1 MVRSGQQILLA
12 DAAKQFFKKVEFDP
26 SSPGAIQRIR
36 PAGPASPVVI
46 DPLVRFGRPVVSACR
61 PNACGS
67 WPTPGSRQLA
77 AVGPGGALAAL
88 LERRPELVVTLDA
101 NVRQHDPAER
111 KALAELRDWSVPRA
125 VAWYARHDRIHVT
138 PNRVDTLVAMSDAW
152 AADVAAGDDTA
163 LLAWRR
169 QDVADLNRLAR
180 QRWDELGQLTG
191 DDVKVVGGHHYAAG
205 DRVVALAP
213 NPDAGIVTSEPLTVL
228 AAEEKGLTLRT
239 SDGRAVKVTGEGVD
253 AEHLD
258 YGYAV
263 TVHRAQGATYDRVHV
278 LAAGGGRELGYVAMS
293 RARDHTTI
301 HASADD
307 YAQAVEDL
315 QVDWGVARHQR
326 WVTDTPA
333 RPGRHPIPERFQPA
347 RPLRGPDVP
356 ERSLAERRADA
367 QRRLIE
373 LHDDLDAL
381 LAGTGRWADTPA
393 GAAASAH
400 DRATAA
406 LDEARRDATD
416 PAATRRQRRAASKQL
431 PALTATMDAAAEQW
445 TAVGEPAADS
455 LEADMRQT
463 ERQLRRLS
471 TKAVREQLDR
481 VPARAPQRVADH
493 GLGL

>member
-1 MVRSGQQILLA
+1 V
-12 DAAKQFFKKVEFDP
+12 
-26 SSPGAIQRIR
+26 
-36 PAGPASPVVI
+36 
-46 DPLVRFGRPVVSACR
+46 LVGDH
-61 PNACGS
+61 
-67 WPTPGSRQLA
+67 RQLA

-88 LERRPELVVTLDA
+88 LDRRPDLVVTLDG

-111 KALAELRDWSVPRA
+111 KALADLRDGSVPRA
-125 VAWYARHDRIHVT
+125 VAWYACHDRIHVA
-138 PNRVDTLVAMSDAW
+138 PNRVDTLVAMTDAW
-152 AADVAAGDDTA
+152 ATDVAAGHDTA

-180 QRWDELGQLTG
+180 QRWDQLGHLTG
-191 DDVKVVGGHHYAAG
+191 DDVKVAGGRHYAVG
-205 DRVVALAP
+205 DRLVALAP

-228 AAEEKGLTLRT
+228 AAEEKGLTMRT
-239 SDGRAVKVTGEGVD
+239 SDGRAVQVSGEGVD

-263 TVHRAQGATYDRVHV
+263 TVHRAQGATYDRAHV

-301 HASADD
+301 HATADD
-307 YAQAVEDL
+307 DDQAVEDL
-315 QVDWGVARHQR
+315 QANWGVARHQR

-333 RPGRHPIPERFQPA
+333 RPGRHPMPERFRRA

-373 LHDDLDAL
+373 LHEDLDAL
-381 LAGTGRWADTPA
+381 LAGTGRWAGTPA
-393 GAAASAH
+393 GAAASAY
-400 DRATAA
+400 DRANTA

-416 PAATRRQRRAASKQL
+416 PAATRRQRRAASKRL
-431 PALTATMDAAAEQW
+431 PALTATLDAAAEQW
-445 TAVGEPAADS
+445 TAVGEP
-455 LEADMRQT
+455 EADRLGADIRQT

-471 TKAVREQLDR
+471 TQAVREELDNL
-481 VPARAPQRVADH
+481 PARDADRS
-493 GLGL
+493 LGL